1 MHMAGWNTG
10 KKCDTLMYVCRF
22 RVACF
27 RSMANRKAFTTS
39 SCESKCAGLL
49 LPLFLSVDRIAV
61 VNLHLTR
68 VWIQD
73 HDGHIVE
80 ECVDPRASFA
90 GHVLKTRWDRLHML
104 YFTSYA
110 MSNYLTI
117 PLLFTLPGVDV
128 LEIRTHKEHG

>member
-61 VNLHLTR
+61 VNLHLPEYGSKTAMAISLR
-68 VWIQD
+68 NVSTLARHSQD
-73 HDGHIVE
+73 MSS
-80 ECVDPRASFA
+80 R
-90 GHVLKTRWDRLHML
+90 HVRIDCIC
-104 YFTSYA
+104 FTS
-110 MSNYLTI
+110 LVTPCRI
-117 PLLFTLPGVDV
+117 T
-128 LEIRTHKEHG
+128 